1 MELSASAW
9 VLPRAIAY
17 ISKKTLSDAEYKALD
32 AMGVEKQYA
41 DAYMDDVGNHF
52 AKPYKSL
59 TDKGFELSIYKGW
72 SLAGDDQPGIDLASI
87 KKDSKFISAFIL
99 FFGTDLTEKLLDSE
113 RTEVL
118 YADNIALTPP
128 NKSGKVTTYKKTE
141 WEQRVKE
148 RLKSIEREADTFV
161 RASKEANT
169 YSNRMQGR
177 ILEWFGVERGVNGQT
192 APEIAMESSY
202 KALLSHINTL
212 RDQFGVGR
220 DMSAKLLALMQTLNN
235 IDLKNIEVGIQKLN
249 NATYA
254 AIAAPFIPVIIWAAP
269 YAGALAMG
277 EAWAPII
284 AASSAKMA
292 LLPMAFA
299 AGTSA
304 ISAGIRSSTL
314 GGNFFCNFYEQFTD
328 RGASALVTAPFMAAV
343 PVVLASGAGGAT
355 LASGSICAQ
364 TTYGVLNLGLS
375 VGAIG
380 MMSKSGIQG
389 LSACYSQVQSAHKS
403 GEEGNMSLVNVHAE
417 KAYQTCTQAGI
428 DLGFA
433 IASAGKLT
441 AKSYEAI
448 RDKSWQPL
456 LGEPCGGGG
465 MSLLDGGGG
474 CGGGTPRENEKVA
487 TVEELKTFTPE
498 SGKLHSN
505 IGNNE
510 RWEVIK
516 DVPLEKT
523 TSAPGHDYLRRP
535 ESVVTMAEQISKST
549 DRGLEMF
556 KNADKIVL
564 NVYTDGNAN
573 VKAIEVT
580 DGNHRFAAGLYA
592 EKLAPGK
599 GWATIGDIPK
609 EFIEVRVNG
618 FNTNGQKLPRWIPL
632 HIAETSEIPR
642 DQWRFIPPEWG
653 AKGPTAEI
661 SGDIASTSTQFKPEY
676 RGVGFLQVLRTS
688 LERINVKF

>member
-1 MELSASAW
+1 MNLRNLIIVAMSCGTLVQCKPAREPESVIKASSTAGGLELNCRNLLTEPEEIRILEYASELASESFTGKISTESRDKKLDDRVTGTPKGDKRNAVRFAIAKAMELSASAW

-59 TDKGFELSIYKGW
+59 TDKGFELSINKGW

-202 KALLSHINTL
+202 KALLSNINTL

-403 GEEGNMSLVNVHAE
+403 GEEGNM
-417 KAYQTCTQAGI
+417 
-428 DLGFA
+428 LG
-433 IASAGKLT
+433 
-441 AKSYEAI
+441 
-448 RDKSWQPL
+448 
-456 LGEPCGGGG
+456 
-465 MSLLDGGGG
+465 
-474 CGGGTPRENEKVA
+474 
-487 TVEELKTFTPE
+487 
-498 SGKLHSN
+498 
-505 IGNNE
+505 
-510 RWEVIK
+510 
-516 DVPLEKT
+516 
-523 TSAPGHDYLRRP
+523 
-535 ESVVTMAEQISKST
+535 
-549 DRGLEMF
+549 
-556 KNADKIVL
+556 
-564 NVYTDGNAN
+564 
-573 VKAIEVT
+573 
-580 DGNHRFAAGLYA
+580 
-592 EKLAPGK
+592 
-599 GWATIGDIPK
+599 
-609 EFIEVRVNG
+609 
-618 FNTNGQKLPRWIPL
+618 
-632 HIAETSEIPR
+632 
-642 DQWRFIPPEWG
+642 
-653 AKGPTAEI
+653 
-661 SGDIASTSTQFKPEY
+661 STQ
-676 RGVGFLQVLRTS
+676 R
-688 LERINVKF
+688 N